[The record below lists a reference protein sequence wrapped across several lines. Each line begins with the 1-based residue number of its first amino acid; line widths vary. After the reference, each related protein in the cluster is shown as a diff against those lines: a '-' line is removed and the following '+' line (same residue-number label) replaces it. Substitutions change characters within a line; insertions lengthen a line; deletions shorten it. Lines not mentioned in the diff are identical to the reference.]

1 MRHCKGQN
9 ILEYAI
15 LICIVISA
23 LLIMQFYVKRAYQGR
38 LKQEA
43 DSVGEQ
49 YAPKHTTSQIIT
61 NTIINSESYTGGKTD
76 AGGLAKKKVVVPD
89 GMSVTFSKVDS
100 NVSRSEKVDSFAAE
114 E

>member
-9 ILEYAI
+9 ILEYAL

-23 LLIMQFYVKRAYQGR
+23 LLIMQVYVKRSYQGR

-49 YAPKHTTSQIIT
+49 YAPKHTTSQVIT
-61 NTIINSESYTGGKTD
+61 NTAINTESYTGGTTD
-76 AGGLAKKKVVVPD
+76 ASGLAKKEAVVSD
-89 GMSVTFSKVDS
+89 GMSVTFSE
-100 NVSRSEKVDSFAAE
+100 VSSTVERKEKVDSYAAE